1 MLDFDAAWAELHGL
15 RAQPAC
21 SAHWDK
27 KAPRFDN
34 KDAKNLYACD
44 FLDLAQVKTGETVFD
59 MGCGTGALAVPLA
72 REGHGVIAA
81 DFSSGMLDKMAQNM
95 AQHGIAPLELSAF
108 ESVQERE
115 GSASAQAAEVPV
127 PAGIAALKM
136 SWEDAWESHG
146 LHDNM
151 VDVALA
157 SRSIAVED
165 LRAALSKLT
174 RIAKRACCVTMA
186 TACSPRVDSQILRT
200 IGVEAG
206 LTRDYLY
213 AFGMLV
219 QAGFEPSVSFIHSK
233 RKDTFNSLEDA
244 REDFGRM
251 IELGAPDLA
260 PEESRAAYENLA
272 AWLDAHV
279 VENPE
284 AGKPDK
290 KGLPQGRL
298 TLDFERVISWAFIS
312 WDARV
317 NYFDE
322 ERQS

>member
-15 RAQPAC
+15 RARPAC
-21 SAHWDK
+21 SARWNK
-27 KAPRFDN
+27 KAARYDS
-34 KDAKNLYACD
+34 KDAKNLYARD
-44 FLDLAQVKTGETVFD
+44 FLKLAQVQPGETVFD

-72 REGHGVIAA
+72 CAGHGVIAA
-81 DFSSGMLDKMAQNM
+81 DFSSGMLGKMAENM
-95 AQHGIAPLELSAF
+95 AQHGVAPLELSTF
-108 ESVQERE
+108 EVAQEQE
-115 GSASAQAAEVPV
+115 GAASAHVGEPFV
-127 PAGIAALKM
+127 PAGIAALEM

-146 LHDNM
+146 LRENM
-151 VDVALA
+151 VDVAFA

-165 LRAALSKLT
+165 LRSALSKLT
-174 RIAKRACCVTMA
+174 RIARRMCCVTMA
-186 TACSPRVDSQILRT
+186 TASSPRIDPEILRA

-213 AFGMLV
+213 AFGMLA

-233 RKDTFNSLEDA
+233 RKDTFDSLEDA

-251 IELGAPDLA
+251 IELGAPDLT
-260 PEESRAAYENLA
+260 PDESRAAYENLA

-290 KGLPQGRL
+290 KGLAQGCL

-317 NYFDE
+317 NYFDKG
-322 ERQS
+322 R